1 MTEYFE
7 EKKELTLNTAWSI
20 GHDQTLTGRGGHKQ
34 HYIKSAVQQSATIFS
49 SQ

>member
-1 MTEYFE
+1 MTENFE

-20 GHDQTLTGRGGHKQ
+20 GHDQTLTGRGGHK